1 VGILKTFFD
10 TLRAPSQGQKPT
22 PKPLRQAKGQAERVS
37 VFVADE
43 YYMGITLLLKGETT
57 VCRLKIHMYDT
68 TLPYELTQVD
78 DMLTFSVDEAGRI
91 DADSFRN
98 FTLEARL
105 KKAS

>member
-1 VGILKTFFD
+1 MKALKNFVG
-10 TLRAPSQGQKPT
+10 S
-22 PKPLRQAKGQAERVS
+22 LRQPSPAPVPRPVRLARGQVERVS

-43 YYMGITLLLKGETT
+43 YYMGVTLLLKGETM
-57 VCRLKIHMYDT
+57 VCRLKVRMYDIR
-68 TLPYELTQVD
+68 LPYELTQVD

-105 KKAS
+105 KKPA